1 LLNSGL
7 SCYGF
12 KLVADVTSDESHSL
26 EPRVGPSRLGP
37 RSVACRNVPHQIQS
51 LPTRSIY
58 VVVGL
63 LSSHPDIPLVNHLNQ
78 NVVQRAGDFPP
89 RIMLPEFTHV
99 GDIADVVT
107 RRFSSAYS
115 VLSRV
120 PLSSWTRSATS
131 RIEQLFCRQP
141 PRLYTRPAAAFQR
154 SGATRSARHESSN
167 GLIGSEAVAFYDK
180 LGADVVGVDNNM
192 RAATTDSGAEGSG
205 RQQSGDLS

>member
-1 LLNSGL
+1 MFMTILLNSGL

-107 RRFSSAYS
+107 PAILICIFGIEPRAAEFLDSICNLTDRTT
-115 VLSRV
+115 VL
-120 PLSSWTRSATS
+120 PTATEIVNLA
-131 RIEQLFCRQP
+131 R
-141 PRLYTRPAAAFQR
+141 PRLFK
-154 SGATRSARHESSN
+154 
-167 GLIGSEAVAFYDK
+167 EAVQR
-180 LGADVVGVDNNM
+180 GQHVM
-192 RAATTDSGAEGSG
+192 RVQMA
-205 RQQSGDLS
+205 